1 MTGTGKGRS
10 RLGWALAGVV
20 AVIVVLGGIVVAT
33 RGDDDTAAPA
43 SSVDDGDGGDG
54 NSADPGG
61 GTATT
66 ATAPPAAPG
75 PVDAMASFVAA
86 VNRRDCSAL
95 VDLLVADT
103 FAGETREA
111 AVDACNSEFSSGTS
125 DLDAV
130 TFGTVTPVS
139 EDGDTAVVAVEV
151 TARGQTTSQ
160 PFPMRRVD
168 GVWRVVLEDIN
179 G

>member
-1 MTGTGKGRS
+1 VTGTGKGRS

-33 RGDDDTAAPA
+33 RGDDDTVAPA
-43 SSVDDGDGGDG
+43 SSVGDGDGGDG
-54 NSADPGG
+54 SSADPAG
-61 GTATT
+61 GTAT
-66 ATAPPAAPG
+66 TAPPAAPG

-130 TFGTVTPVS
+130 TFGAVTPVS